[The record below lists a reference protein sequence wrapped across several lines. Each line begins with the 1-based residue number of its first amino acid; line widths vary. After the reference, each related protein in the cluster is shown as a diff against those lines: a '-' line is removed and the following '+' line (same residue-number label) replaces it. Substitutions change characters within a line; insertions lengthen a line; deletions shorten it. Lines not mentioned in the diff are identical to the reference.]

1 VPVAT
6 GEYFYLHVDQ
16 AVGQVTAMPP
26 ERWRA
31 VDALLSAHAPLDRPG
46 HLGRGIGRPD

>member
-1 VPVAT
+1 MSAPPPDWSTIKALF
-6 GEYFYLHVDQ
+6 E
-16 AVGQVTAMPP
+16 QVTALPP
-26 ERWRA
+26 DRWLA